1 MSNKIYIVTGATG
14 FVGSTLVEQLLKE
27 GKTVHAMVRSKE
39 KAQEVLGETSAK
51 LFFGDARNES
61 DIEAL
66 FTDPDATYIF
76 MHSAAMVVLNGKKP
90 ILAQMHKVNVEG
102 TKQIIE
108 SCLRHNAK
116 LIYVS
121 SVHAI
126 PVLPKKSLM
135 TETLDFNTKKIKGR
149 YAKSKAEASALV
161 IDAVKNR
168 NLNAVIVHPAA
179 ISGPGDPGQT
189 HLTQMVID
197 YMKGRIPAAT
207 KGGYNFVDIRD
218 VCFGII
224 AAEKAESG
232 QTYLLTGHYISVT
245 EVLTILYEE
254 TGCKKITKTY
264 PMWLARVGL
273 PFLAAKA
280 KMANTRPLYT
290 SYSLYTLQS
299 NSNFSNEKAVKEL
312 GFNPREL
319 RESLRDTVQYLKD
332 KGRV

>member
-14 FVGSTLVEQLLKE
+14 FVGSTLVGQLLRE
-27 GKTVHAMVRSKE
+27 GKTVHALVRSKE
-39 KAQEVLGETSAK
+39 KAAEVLGETSAK

-66 FTDPDATYIF
+66 FTDPEAAYIV
-76 MHSAAMVVLNGKKP
+76 MHTAAMIILNGKKP
-90 ILAQMHKVNVEG
+90 LLAQMREVNVEG
-102 TKQIIE
+102 TKQVIE
-108 SCLRHNAK
+108 ACLRHRAK
-116 LIYVS
+116 MIYVS

-126 PVLPKKSLM
+126 PELPKKGLM
-135 TETLDFNTKKIKGR
+135 TETLDFNTKKIRGI

-161 IDAVKNR
+161 IDAIKNR
-168 NLNAVIVHPAA
+168 ALNAVIVHPAGIA
-179 ISGPGDPGQT
+179 GPGDPGQT

-197 YMKGRIPAAT
+197 YMQGRIPAAT
-207 KGGYNFVDIRD
+207 KGGYNFVDVRD
-218 VCFGII
+218 VCFGIK
-224 AAEKAESG
+224 AAENAESG
-232 QTYLLTGHYISVT
+232 QTYLLTNRYSTVT
-245 EVLTILYEE
+245 EVLTILHEE

-273 PFLAAKA
+273 PFLTAKA
-280 KMANTRPLYT
+280 KMENKRPLYT
-290 SYSLYTLQS
+290 SYSLYTLRS

-312 GFNPREL
+312 GFSPREL